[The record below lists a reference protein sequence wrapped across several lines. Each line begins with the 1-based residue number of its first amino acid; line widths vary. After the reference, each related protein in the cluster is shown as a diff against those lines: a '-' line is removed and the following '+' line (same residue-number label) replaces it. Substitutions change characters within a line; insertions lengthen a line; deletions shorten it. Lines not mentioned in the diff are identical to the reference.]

1 MINFP
6 VVCLL
11 NSWYNT
17 CGDFMIFNT
26 TISSVALLLM
36 YAVPGFLLMKTK
48 LVQKEHIPS
57 FAKFLLYVC
66 QPCLTFYSF
75 DKADFSPDLLF
86 NLIIFFLIALVG
98 QFGFL
103 MLFFYIFRKKSK
115 ENMDYRIYNI
125 AAVLGNCGFFGIP
138 VVERLFPEK
147 QDAAVYCLVF
157 TLAFNLLC
165 WTMVLF
171 IITRDKKYIKAKRLI
186 LNPSTISFIAAFIL
200 FVLSIKLPS
209 LLSEAVSLGGKISTP
224 LCMTILGMR
233 LATANFKEVFGK
245 GTQYLVILLKQA
257 LMPAGVLLIVYFL
270 PIDLFMKQLAFIL
283 FCCPVASNVLNF
295 SELAGKGQ
303 KTAGSCVLLGTI
315 LSIVTMPLMM
325 LILNFV

>member
-1 MINFP
+1 
-6 VVCLL
+6 
-11 NSWYNT
+11 
-17 CGDFMIFNT
+17 MIFNT

-48 LVQKEHIPS
+48 LVSKDNIPA

-86 NLIIFFLIALVG
+86 NLLIFFAIALVG

-103 MLFFYIFRKKSK
+103 MLFLFIFRNKSK
-115 ENMDYRIYNI
+115 VNEDYRVYNI

-138 VVERLFPEK
+138 VVERLFPER

-165 WTMVLF
+165 WTMVQY
-171 IITRDKKYIKAKRLI
+171 IITRDRKYIQAKRLF
-186 LNPSTISFIAAFIL
+186 LNPSTLSFAAAFVL
-200 FVLSIKLPS
+200 FVLSLKLPS
-209 LLSEAVSLGGKISTP
+209 LLSEAVNLGGRISTP

-233 LATANFKEVFGK
+233 LATASFKEVFGK
-245 GTQYLVILLKQA
+245 RTQYMVILLKQV
-257 LMPAGVLLIVYFL
+257 LMPLCVLILVYFL
-270 PIDLFMKQLAFIL
+270 PIDMFMKQLAFIL

-295 SELAGKGQ
+295 AELAGKGQ

-325 LILNFV
+325 LVLNFV

>member
-1 MINFP
+1 
-6 VVCLL
+6 
-11 NSWYNT
+11 
-17 CGDFMIFNT
+17 MIFNT

-36 YAVPGFLLMKTK
+36 YAVPGFLLIKTK
-48 LVQKEHIPS
+48 LVEKENIPA

-75 DKADFSPDLLF
+75 DKADFSADLLL
-86 NLIIFFLIALVG
+86 NLLIFFAIALVG

-103 MLFFYIFRKKSK
+103 MLFFFIFRNKSK
-115 ENMDYRIYNI
+115 ENENYRIYNI

-138 VVERLFPEK
+138 VVERLFPER

-165 WTMVLF
+165 WTLVQY
-171 IITRDKKYIKAKRLI
+171 IITRDKKYIQAKRLI
-186 LNPSTISFIAAFIL
+186 LNPSTLSFAVAFVL

-233 LATANFKEVFGK
+233 LATASFKEVFGK
-245 GTQYLVILLKQA
+245 GTQYLVIILKQV
-257 LMPAGVLLIVYFL
+257 LMPAGVLLLLYFL
-270 PIDLFMKQLAFIL
+270 PIDIFMKQLAFIL

-295 SELAGKGQ
+295 AELAGKGQ
-303 KTAGSCVLLGTI
+303 KPAGSCVLLGTI

-325 LILNFV
+325 LILNFI

>member
-1 MINFP
+1 
-6 VVCLL
+6 
-11 NSWYNT
+11 
-17 CGDFMIFNT
+17 MIFNT

-48 LVQKEHIPS
+48 LVSKDNIPA

-75 DKADFSPDLLF
+75 DKADFSTDLLF
-86 NLIIFFLIALVG
+86 NLLIFFAIALVG

-103 MLFFYIFRKKSK
+103 MLFLFIFRNKSK
-115 ENMDYRIYNI
+115 VNEDYRVYNI

-138 VVERLFPEK
+138 VVERLFPER

-165 WTMVLF
+165 WTMVQY
-171 IITRDKKYIKAKRLI
+171 IITRDRKYIQAKRLF
-186 LNPSTISFIAAFIL
+186 LNPSTLSFAAAFVL
-200 FVLSIKLPS
+200 FVLSLKLPS
-209 LLSEAVSLGGKISTP
+209 LLSEAVNLGGRISTP

-233 LATANFKEVFGK
+233 LATASFKEVFGK
-245 GTQYLVILLKQA
+245 RTQYMVILLKQV
-257 LMPAGVLLIVYFL
+257 LMPLCVLILVYFL
-270 PIDLFMKQLAFIL
+270 PIDMFMKQLAFIL

-295 SELAGKGQ
+295 AELAGKGQ

-325 LILNFV
+325 LVLNFV

>member
-1 MINFP
+1 MIKFP
-6 VVCLL
+6 VVPKK

-17 CGDFMIFNT
+17 CGDFMIFET

-48 LVQKEHIPS
+48 LVEKEHIPS
-57 FAKFLLYVC
+57 FAKFLLFVC

-75 DKADFSPDLLF
+75 DKADFSPDLLM
-86 NLIIFFLIALVG
+86 NLLIFFAIALVG

-103 MLFFYIFRKKSK
+103 MLFFCIFRKKSN
-115 ENMDYRIYNI
+115 ENYRVYNI

-138 VVERLFPEK
+138 VVERLFPERH
-147 QDAAVYCLVF
+147 DAAVYCLVF

-165 WTMVLF
+165 WTMVLY
-171 IITRDKKYIKAKRLI
+171 IITRDKKYIKPKRLL
-186 LNPSTISFIAAFIL
+186 LNPSTISFAAAFIL

-224 LCMTILGMR
+224 LCMAILGMR
-233 LATANFKEVFGK
+233 LATASFKEVFGK
-245 GTQYLVILLKQA
+245 GTQYIVILLKQA
-257 LMPAGVLLIVYFL
+257 LLPAGVLLLVYFL
-270 PIDLFMKQLAFIL
+270 PIDMFMKELAFIL

-325 LILNFV
+325 LILNYV

>member
-1 MINFP
+1 
-6 VVCLL
+6 
-11 NSWYNT
+11 
-17 CGDFMIFNT
+17 MIFNT
-26 TISSVALLLM
+26 TVSSVALLLL
-36 YAVPGFLLMKTK
+36 YAVPGFILIKTK
-48 LVQKEHIPS
+48 LVQKDNIPS

-75 DKADFSPDLLF
+75 DKADFSPDLLL
-86 NLIIFFLIALVG
+86 NLLIFFAIALVG

-115 ENMDYRIYNI
+115 DNENYRVYNI

-138 VVERLFPEK
+138 VVERLFPER

-165 WTMVLF
+165 WTMVLY
-171 IITRDKKYIKAKRLI
+171 IITRDKKYIKAKRLV
-186 LNPSTISFIAAFIL
+186 LNPSTLSFAAAFVL
-200 FVLSIKLPS
+200 FVLSLKLPS

-233 LATANFKEVFGK
+233 LATASFKEVFGK
-245 GTQYLVILLKQA
+245 GTQYLVIFLKQV
-257 LMPAGVLLIVYFL
+257 LMPAGMLILVYFL
-270 PIDLFMKQLAFIL
+270 PIDIFMKELTFIL

-295 SELAGKGQ
+295 AELADRGQ
-303 KTAGSCVLLGTI
+303 KPAGSCVLLGTM

-325 LILNFV
+325 LVLNLV